1 MKVSVSDLIHHPM
14 NGEIYPYH
22 LLMIYEFHRRSRLLQ
37 NLVINKKNQVL
48 SGNRRLEA
56 IRRLGWDTVEVEVVS
71 SDAEEH
77 LIVHFNKQRVKTC
90 KELLNEF
97 GVLLPYYKLGKGKR
111 TDLTSV
117 PENTGGRARDNI
129 AEVMGVSSSQIGK
142 LLFIQKTDPH
152 YIDLLDEGIRTVSQA
167 YLTVSRIKNQQE
179 RLSHQ
184 AKLPPTHRDDFVF
197 HNKSSHQME
206 EVLDKSV
213 DLIFTSP
220 PYWNKRNYVDGGGL
234 GNEKTHQEFV
244 SNLVEHLKD
253 CQRVLKPEGSFFLV
267 LGDTFHNGQLLS
279 IPHRVVLGL
288 QEQGWILRNTI
299 VWKKTN
305 PKPSSSKS
313 NLTQTYEF
321 IFHLWVT

>member
-14 NGEIYPYH
+14 NGEIYS
-22 LLMIYEFHRRSRLLQ
+22 LSSIDDLMSSIEEVGLLQ

-71 SDAEEH
+71 SDAEEQV
-77 LIVHFNKQRVKTC
+77 IVHFNKQRVKTC

-97 GVLLPYYKLGKGKR
+97 GVLLPYYELGKGKR

-152 YIDLLDEGIRTVSQA
+152 YIDLIDEGILTVSQA

-179 RLSHQ
+179 SLSHQ
-184 AKLPPTHRDDFVF
+184 AKLPQPPRDDFVF
-197 HNKSSHQME
+197 HNKSYHQMD

-220 PYWNKRNYVDGGGL
+220 PYWNKRNYIDGGGL

-253 CQRVLKPEGSFFLV
+253 CQRVLKQEGSFFLV

-288 QEQGWILRNTI
+288 QEQVG
-299 VWKKTN
+299 
-305 PKPSSSKS
+305 
-313 NLTQTYEF
+313 Y
-321 IFHLWVT
+321 